1 MNDMLWVVL
10 ISIAMN
16 VGCAET
22 TVNGGSA
29 GTGGTAGAG
38 GTAGSAG
45 IQGFDPL
52 EGVGEVE
59 LVADGFIFTEGPTW
73 REAEERLLF
82 TDIPLSTIYELTAM
96 DTAEPFR
103 ENSGMANGLDS
114 DVDGLLLAAEH
125 ENRRVSRTLANGMV
139 VDVATEYMGDRL
151 NSPNDI
157 AVRSDGTIYFTD
169 PPYGIDPAIE
179 QELEF
184 NGVFRVAP
192 DGALTAEWEGELSS
206 RPNGL
211 VLSPNESILYV
222 AETTSGV
229 MMFDVNAD
237 GSLANERDF
246 VEMLLGADGMAMDTG
261 GNLFVSAATG
271 VQVYAPDGSLWGAI
285 ELPGGAVPAN
295 CAFGSSDAR
304 TLYITARS
312 ELFQVRLAN
321 PGLY

>member
-1 MNDMLWVVL
+1 MK
-10 ISIAMN
+10 SILRLATVCGLSVILQ
-16 VGCAET
+16 VGCSES
-22 TVNGGSA
+22 NGDGGSA
-29 GTGGTAGAG
+29 GAG
-38 GTAGSAG
+38 GAAGSG
-45 IQGFDPL
+45 GVQGFDPL
-52 EGVGEVE
+52 DGIGDVE
-59 LVADGFIFTEGPTW
+59 LVADGFFFTEGPTW
-73 REAEERLLF
+73 REAEGRLLF

-96 DTAEPFR
+96 ETTEPFR

-125 ENRRVSRTLANGMV
+125 QTRRVSRTLADGTI
-139 VDVATEYMGDRL
+139 VDVATEYMGDLL

-169 PPYGIDPAIE
+169 PPYGIDPVTE
-179 QELEF
+179 QELDF

-192 DGALTAEWEGELSS
+192 DGALTAEWKGALES

-211 VLSPNESILYV
+211 VLSPDESILYV
-222 AETTSGV
+222 AETTTGV

-295 CAFGSSDAR
+295 CAFGGADAR

-321 PGLY
+321 AGLY

>member
-1 MNDMLWVVL
+1 MATSTITLGIETSCDETGVALY
-10 ISIAMN
+10 
-16 VGCAET
+16 CAEKGLLAHALHSQ
-22 TVNGGSA
+22 VDLHAVYGGVVPEIASRDHVRMLLPLIQQVMSEVGIEKPDA
-29 GTGGTAGAG
+29 IAYTAGPGLVGALMVG
-38 GTAGSAG
+38 G
-45 IQGFDPL
+45 
-52 EGVGEVE
+52 
-59 LVADGFIFTEGPTW
+59 
-73 REAEERLLF
+73 
-82 TDIPLSTIYELTAM
+82 
-96 DTAEPFR
+96 
-103 ENSGMANGLDS
+103 GMANGLDS

-139 VDVATEYMGDRL
+139 VDVATEFMGDRL

-169 PPYGIDPAIE
+169 PPYGINPTIE
-179 QELEF
+179 QELDF

-192 DGALTAEWEGELSS
+192 DGALTAEWEGDLSS

-229 MMFDVNAD
+229 MAFDVNAD

-246 VEMLLGADGMAMDTG
+246 VEVLLGADGMAMDTG

-271 VQVYAPDGSLWGAI
+271 VQVHAPDGTLWGAI
-285 ELPGGAVPAN
+285 ELPGGAVPSN

-312 ELFQVRLAN
+312 QLFQVRLAN